1 VTTLEV
7 RGVQKNYGETLAL
20 RGLALSARAG
30 EVLGIAGPNGAG
42 KSTLMRILGGEE
54 TPDAGEILL
63 DGAPWSVADR
73 RGSVATVHQ
82 EPQLFPNLTVTEN
95 LLLKRGSSG
104 RLRPRATGRERQV
117 LSELNLQRVADRPLE
132 LCSLVVWQL
141 TEIGRALLR
150 DARLFLFD
158 EPNSA
163 LTDEESEQLFG
174 HILRMREE
182 TNRIVILVSHR
193 LRELVHYCDRVAVVR
208 EGACGAILAG
218 TALTE
223 EGLARE
229 LVVGHEPGSLEIG
242 NAVAANRRERDEV
255 LLRLAGWTHG
265 RRRFRDVEVVLRPG
279 EILTVMGVEGSGAR
293 ELLQSIAGL
302 EPAHGVREVAG
313 RRNANAIDDVLA
325 YVPADRRTG
334 LFPNFSIAA
343 NLTSRLGIPAVAS
356 RWGRL
361 LTARMYALGRKLM
374 TQFQI
379 KGRSPRQP
387 VGALSGG
394 NQQKVAVGSASAKRP
409 RLVVIEEPTRGVDLG
424 TKAEIYHQLREFAR
438 EGNAVLAYCT
448 EVPEVFDFAQ
458 RVRVM
463 SRGYLSEPFEVATAA
478 SVQDLASQLAKMTES
493 GPRSSQARRLE

>member
-1 VTTLEV
+1 
-7 RGVQKNYGETLAL
+7 
-20 RGLALSARAG
+20 
-30 EVLGIAGPNGAG
+30 
-42 KSTLMRILGGEE
+42 MRILGGEE
-54 TPDAGEILL
+54 NQDAGEILL
-63 DGAPWSVADR
+63 DGAPWSFADR

-95 LLLKRGSSG
+95 LLLKRGDG
-104 RLRPRATGRERQV
+104 GPLRPRATDHERQV
-117 LSELNLQRVADRPLE
+117 LSELKLQRVADRPLE
-132 LCSLVVWQL
+132 SCSLVVWQL

-163 LTDEESEQLFG
+163 LSDEESEQLFG

-208 EGACGAILAG
+208 EGACGAILTGA
-218 TALTE
+218 ALTE

-229 LVVGHEPGSLEIG
+229 LVVGYEGGSSETG
-242 NAVAANRRERDEV
+242 KAGAAERTDSDEV
-255 LLRLAGWTHG
+255 LLRLARWTHR
-265 RRRFRDVEVVLRPG
+265 RRRFHDVDVALRPG

-313 RRNANAIDDVLA
+313 RKSADAIDKVLA

-343 NLTSRLGIPAVAS
+343 NLTARLGIPAVAS

-361 LTARMYALGRKLM
+361 LTARLYATGRTLM

-379 KGRSPRQP
+379 KGRSPSQA
-387 VGALSGG
+387 VLALSGG
-394 NQQKVAVGSASAKRP
+394 NQQKVAVGSASAKKP
-409 RLVVIEEPTRGVDLG
+409 RLIVIEEPTRGVDLG
-424 TKAEIYHQLREFAR
+424 TKAEIYFQLRQFAR

-448 EVPEVFDFAQ
+448 EVPEVFDLAQ

-463 SRGYLSEPFEVATAA
+463 SRGHLSQPFEVASAG
-478 SVQDLASQLAKMTES
+478 SLQDLAAQLAKMTDS
-493 GPRSSQARRLE
+493 GPAVSRP

>member
-1 VTTLEV
+1 MTSLQV
-7 RGVQKNYGETLAL
+7 RGVRKHYGETHAL
-20 RGLALSARAG
+20 RGLNLDALAG

-42 KSTLMRILGGEE
+42 KSTFVRILGGEE

-63 DGAPWSVADR
+63 DGVPFTLAER
-73 RGSVATVHQ
+73 RGSVAIVHQ

-95 LLLKRGSSG
+95 LLLKRESDGPM
-104 RLRPRATGRERQV
+104 RPRATGRERQV

-132 LCSLVVWQL
+132 SCSLVVWQL
-141 TEIGRALLR
+141 TEIARALLR

-163 LTDEESEQLFG
+163 LADEESEQLFG
-174 HILRMREE
+174 HILRMREQ
-182 TNRIVILVSHR
+182 TNRIVIIVSHR

-208 EGACGAILAG
+208 EGECGAILAG
-218 TALTE
+218 PTLTE

-229 LVVGHEPGSLEIG
+229 LVVGQQPGTAETGKSG
-242 NAVAANRRERDEV
+242 APGAQRGDEV
-255 LLRLAGWTHG
+255 LLRLAGWTHR
-265 RRRFRDVEVVLRPG
+265 RRRFRDVEVELRPG
-279 EILTVMGVEGSGAR
+279 DILTVMGVEGSGAR

-302 EPAHGVREVAG
+302 EPAHGIREVAG
-313 RRNANAIDDVLA
+313 RRDAQAIDAFLA

-343 NLTSRLGIPAVAS
+343 NLTARLGVPAVAS

-361 LTARMYALGRKLM
+361 LKSRLYALGRQLM

-379 KGRSPRQP
+379 RARSPGQP
-387 VGALSGG
+387 VGTLSGG
-394 NQQKVAVGSASAKRP
+394 NQQKVAVGSASAKKP

-424 TKAEIYHQLREFAR
+424 TKAEIYHQLRQFAR
-438 EGNAVLAYCT
+438 DGNAVLAFCT
-448 EVPEVFDFAQ
+448 EVPEVFDLGQ

-463 SRGYLSEPFEVATAA
+463 SRGHLSDPFEVASAG
-478 SVQDLASQLAKMTES
+478 SVQDLAGQLAKMTGAAPKAS
-493 GPRSSQARRLE
+493 PG

>member
-1 VTTLEV
+1 MTTLEIK
-7 RGVQKNYGETLAL
+7 GVQKHYGETQAL

-42 KSTLMRILGGEE
+42 KSTLVRILGGEE

-63 DGAPWSVADR
+63 DGATWPVADR

-95 LLLKRGSSG
+95 LLLKRGSG
-104 RLRPRATGRERQV
+104 GPLRPRATGRERQV
-117 LSELNLQRVADRPLE
+117 LSQLNLQRVADRPLE
-132 LCSLVVWQL
+132 SCSLVVWQL

-218 TALTE
+218 AALTE

-229 LVVGHEPGSLEIG
+229 LVVGQETGPSKSA
-242 NAVAANRRERDEV
+242 AVGAGGPAGDEV
-255 LLRLAGWTHG
+255 LLRLAGWTHR

-293 ELLQSIAGL
+293 ELLQSVAGL

-313 RRNANAIDDVLA
+313 RRNADAIDALLA

-343 NLTSRLGIPAVAS
+343 NLTARLGIPAVAS

-361 LTARMYALGRKLM
+361 LTARIYALGRQLM
-374 TQFQI
+374 AQFQI
-379 KGRSPRQP
+379 KGRSARQA
-387 VGALSGG
+387 VDTLSGG
-394 NQQKVAVGSASAKRP
+394 NQQKVAVGSASAKQP

-424 TKAEIYHQLREFAR
+424 TKAEIYHQLRQYAR
-438 EGNAVLAYCT
+438 DGNAVLAYCT
-448 EVPEVFDFAQ
+448 EVPEVFDLAQ

-463 SRGYLSEPFEVATAA
+463 SRGHLSESFEVADAG
-478 SVQDLASQLAKMTES
+478 SVQDLAAQLAKMTES
-493 GPRSSQARRLE
+493 GPRAFRA

>member
-1 VTTLEV
+1 M
-7 RGVQKNYGETLAL
+7 
-20 RGLALSARAG
+20 
-30 EVLGIAGPNGAG
+30 LGIAGPNGAG
-42 KSTLMRILGGEE
+42 KSTLVRILGGEE
-54 TPDAGEILL
+54 TPDVGEILL
-63 DGAPWSVADR
+63 DGATWSVADR

-95 LLLKRGSSG
+95 LLLKRGSG
-104 RLRPRATGRERQV
+104 GPLRPRATGRERQV
-117 LSELNLQRVADRPLE
+117 LSELNLERVADRPLE
-132 LCSLVVWQL
+132 SCSLVVWQL

-150 DARLFLFD
+150 
-158 EPNSA
+158 
-163 LTDEESEQLFG
+163 DEESEQLFG

-218 TALTE
+218 AALTE

-229 LVVGHEPGSLEIG
+229 LVVGQEAGLSKSA
-242 NAVAANRRERDEV
+242 AVGAGGPAGDVV
-255 LLRLAGWTHG
+255 LLRLAGWTHR

-293 ELLQSIAGL
+293 ELLQSVAGL

-313 RRNANAIDDVLA
+313 RRNADAIDAVLA

-343 NLTSRLGIPAVAS
+343 NLTARLGIPAVAS
-356 RWGRL
+356 RWGWL
-361 LTARMYALGRKLM
+361 LTARLYALGRQLM
-374 TQFQI
+374 AQFQI
-379 KGRSPRQP
+379 KGRSARQA
-387 VGALSGG
+387 VDTLSGG
-394 NQQKVAVGSASAKRP
+394 NQQKVAVGSASAKQP

-424 TKAEIYHQLREFAR
+424 TKAEIYHQLRQYAR
-438 EGNAVLAYCT
+438 DGNAVLAYCT
-448 EVPEVFDFAQ
+448 EVPEVFDLAQ

-463 SRGYLSEPFEVATAA
+463 SRGHLSESFEVANAG
-478 SVQDLASQLAKMTES
+478 SVQDLAAQLAKMTES
-493 GPRSSQARRLE
+493 GPRESRA

>member
-1 VTTLEV
+1 MTTLEV
-7 RGVQKNYGETLAL
+7 RGVQKHYGETQAL
-20 RGLALSARAG
+20 RGLALTARAG

-42 KSTLMRILGGEE
+42 KSTLVRILGGEE
-54 TPDAGEILL
+54 HPDAGEILL

-95 LLLKRGSSG
+95 LLLKRGSG
-104 RLRPRATGRERQV
+104 GPLRPRATGRERQV

-132 LCSLVVWQL
+132 SCSLVVWQL
-141 TEIGRALLR
+141 TEIARALLR

-174 HILRMREE
+174 HILRIKEQP
-182 TNRIVILVSHR
+182 NRIVILVSHR
-193 LRELVHYCDRVAVVR
+193 LHELVRYCDRIAVVR
-208 EGACGAILAG
+208 EGECGVILTG
-218 TALTE
+218 STLTE
-223 EGLARE
+223 QGLARE
-229 LVVGHEPGSLEIG
+229 LVVGQGAAASVTG
-242 NAVAANRRERDEV
+242 TAGAAGRSAVDDV
-255 LLRLAGWTHG
+255 LLKLAGWTH
-265 RRRFRDVEVVLRPG
+265 RQRRFRDVGVELRQG
-279 EILTVMGVEGSGAR
+279 EILIVMGVEGSGAR

-302 EPAHGVREVAG
+302 EPAHGIREVAG
-313 RRNANAIDDVLA
+313 RRNADAIGALLA

-343 NLTSRLGIPAVAS
+343 NLTARLGIPAVAS

-361 LTARMYALGRKLM
+361 LTGRLYALGRRLI

-379 KGRSPRQP
+379 KARSPRQP

-394 NQQKVAVGSASAKRP
+394 NQQKVAVGSASAKQP
-409 RLVVIEEPTRGVDLG
+409 RLLVIEEPTRGVDLG
-424 TKAEIYHQLREFAR
+424 TKAEIYHQLRQFAH

-448 EVPEVFDFAQ
+448 EVPEVFDLAQ

-463 SRGYLSEPFEVATAA
+463 SRGHLSEPFEVATAG
-478 SVQDLASQLAKMTES
+478 SVQDLAAQLAKMTEG
-493 GPRSSQARRLE
+493 GPAASRA